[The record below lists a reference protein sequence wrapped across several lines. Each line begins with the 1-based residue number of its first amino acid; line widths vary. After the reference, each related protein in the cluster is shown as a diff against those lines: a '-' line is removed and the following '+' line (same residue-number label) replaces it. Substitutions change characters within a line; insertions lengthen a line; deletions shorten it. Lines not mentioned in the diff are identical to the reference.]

1 MTQALDGLYE
11 GLQAIWNTE
20 FPKTCPKCGQYYTS
34 IEDYF
39 SRTKPLGGSTG
50 LMEIE
55 TPDHCE
61 QVGLF
66 RNCPC
71 GSTLM
76 AFCRDRRDDSADGER
91 RRELFDQL
99 LERLTE
105 GGLPTEEARARL
117 RQTLRSG
124 DASRLVA
131 LWHQD
136 GI

>member
-20 FPKTCPKCGQYYTS
+20 FPKTCPKCGKIYTS

-39 SRTKPLGGSTG
+39 SRTEPLSSSTG

-55 TPDHCE
+55 TPDHDE

-76 AFCRDRRDDSADGER
+76 AFCRDRRDDSEDGER
-91 RRELFDQL
+91 RRVLFDQV

-105 GGLPTEEARARL
+105 SGLPAEEARTRL
-117 RQTLRSG
+117 RQALRSG
-124 DASRLVA
+124 DFSRIA
-131 LWHQD
+131 TFWQQD